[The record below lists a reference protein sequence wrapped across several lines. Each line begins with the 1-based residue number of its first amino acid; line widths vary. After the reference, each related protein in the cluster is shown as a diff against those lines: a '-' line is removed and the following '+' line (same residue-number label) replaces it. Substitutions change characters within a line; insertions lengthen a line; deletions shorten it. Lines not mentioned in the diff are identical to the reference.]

1 MNHGVRDS
9 SSPDSY
15 SPAKGQ
21 HALNEKH
28 FDSDED
34 RTAVIQ
40 GHEVGSGTA
49 LHRGL
54 KARHITMIAIGGAI
68 GTGLIIGTGAA
79 LARAGPGSVFIA
91 YTFVGFLVFLVMAA
105 LGEMAA
111 WMPMSSGFTGYATRY
126 CDPSLGFALGWVSFS
141 INIGSTL
148 LTPIRLTGL
157 NTLLLRPTN

>member
-1 MNHGVRDS
+1 M
-9 SSPDSY
+9 
-15 SPAKGQ
+15 
-21 HALNEKH
+21 
-28 FDSDED
+28 
-34 RTAVIQ
+34 
-40 GHEVGSGTA
+40 
-49 LHRGL
+49 

-126 CDPSLGFALGWVSFS
+126 CDPSLGFALGW
-141 INIGSTL
+141 
-148 LTPIRLTGL
+148 R
-157 NTLLLRPTN
+157 